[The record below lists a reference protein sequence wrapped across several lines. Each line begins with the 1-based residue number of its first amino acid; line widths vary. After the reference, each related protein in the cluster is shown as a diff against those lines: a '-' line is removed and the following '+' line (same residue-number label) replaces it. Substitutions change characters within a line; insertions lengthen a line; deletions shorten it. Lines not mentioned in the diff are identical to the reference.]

1 MSQIFKEIPS
11 LSFQVSWTHKFMTE
25 VRNILGEALGFLSI
39 KDSLVYMYYTIN
51 QNFMVNICT
60 FQDSFGLV
68 IAPFSS
74 IAHDVGHKRIFSS
87 YYHNRNVPRVMPY
100 PMSYPKSFE
109 DQLEDQ
115 LKDQQKLSKS
125 YNDHDSLRNL
135 MATMTDDEIIDE
147 VSHNHI

>member
-1 MSQIFKEIPS
+1 
-11 LSFQVSWTHKFMTE
+11 
-25 VRNILGEALGFLSI
+25 
-39 KDSLVYMYYTIN
+39 
-51 QNFMVNICT
+51 
-60 FQDSFGLV
+60 
-68 IAPFSS
+68 
-74 IAHDVGHKRIFSS
+74 
-87 YYHNRNVPRVMPY
+87 MPY